1 MTKHEFLAALS
12 RELSGLPAEEIAA
25 RVAFFDEMIADRIE
39 EGMDE
44 AAAVAAM
51 GTPKE
56 VAAQIVA
63 EMPLSRL
70 VKARV
75 RARRRLSGG
84 EIALLSLGAP
94 LWLSLLLALF
104 GTLFAVYVSL
114 WSCVFSLWVTA
125 VATVGAG
132 IGMLLAAIPMLF
144 MRRVA
149 TALLLLGLGLVALG
163 VSILFALAAKLAAKG
178 LWLLTKAAV
187 KGMKYRCL
195 GRGEAK

>member
-75 RARRRLSGG
+75 RAHRRLSGG

-104 GTLFAVYVSL
+104 GTLLAVYVSL

-163 VSILFALAAKLAAKG
+163 VSILFSLAAKLAAKG